1 MPTAVIEGLNVN
13 YVVKGSGPHLL
24 MLAPGGFNSI
34 IEKWGGGV
42 WGEMDA
48 LNSLAQHF
56 TLIAYDRREAG
67 ASGGR
72 VEKLTWAHFARQG
85 HALLDHL
92 GVNNAW
98 VVGGCMGVSVA
109 AAMAVM
115 RPERL
120 TGLLLHWPVG
130 GYLWMQKGRGF
141 YNRHIEFVRKNGLA
155 AAAARGPSGKN
166 FWLDPEAG
174 PWASQNASDPAFTAA
189 YVQHDV
195 SQYLALCEQSRDAL
209 YGDTMPSGAT
219 GEELLN
225 IKTPALIL
233 PGADASHATSAAWA
247 MKELMPNAEFWNVLP
262 PHQNGGN
269 VRAAI
274 LDFAAKH
281 K

>member
-92 GVNNAW
+92 GVDKFF
-98 VVGGCMGVSVA
+98 VMGFCIGNPLIWNLLQRAPGRIVA
-109 AAMAVM
+109 AVSAQPSGVDPKNPKWFYNSNIKGWAPKLIASRPEINMGMVERFLEKMYGNVDFVLTATRDFVRNCHTPLLVLPDDTEAHVYAVAMEMVHLAPNAQVSLYPWKDTRQHTAMAV
-115 RPERL
+115 
-120 TGLLLHWPVG
+120 
-130 GYLWMQKGRGF
+130 
-141 YNRHIEFVRKNGLA
+141 RHVRSFLRANCPA
-155 AAAARGPSGKN
+155 A
-166 FWLDPEAG
+166 
-174 PWASQNASDPAFTAA
+174 
-189 YVQHDV
+189 
-195 SQYLALCEQSRDAL
+195 
-209 YGDTMPSGAT
+209 
-219 GEELLN
+219 
-225 IKTPALIL
+225 
-233 PGADASHATSAAWA
+233 
-247 MKELMPNAEFWNVLP
+247 
-262 PHQNGGN
+262 
-269 VRAAI
+269 
-274 LDFAAKH
+274 
-281 K
+281 